1 MDNITLPNS
10 EPEVPIK
17 RTKVLTI
24 LCILSFIGGGLSIFG
39 ALVYVVFFD
48 EILNFFASSDSDLYQ
63 ELFKS
68 LSVLSPSYFLYE
80 LLFATTSIV
89 GVIFMW
95 QSRKL
100 GFHIYTI
107 SNILILSLPLL
118 FGVGSFNYPNLII
131 ITGPFIVLYFF
142 QLKQMR

>member
-1 MDNITLPNS
+1 MDNNTLPNS

-17 RTKVLTI
+17 RTKVLTV

-39 ALVYVVFFD
+39 ALVYAVFFD
-48 EILNFFASSDSDLYQ
+48 EILNFFASSDSNLYQ
-63 ELFKS
+63 ELYKS
-68 LSVLSPSYFLYE
+68 LSILSPSYFLCE
-80 LLFATTSIV
+80 LIFATTSIV

-95 QSRKL
+95 QLRKL

-107 SNILILSLPLL
+107 SNILILSLPLF
-118 FGVGSFNYPNLII
+118 FGVGSFNIPNLIL
-131 ITGPFIVLYFF
+131 ITGPFITMYAF